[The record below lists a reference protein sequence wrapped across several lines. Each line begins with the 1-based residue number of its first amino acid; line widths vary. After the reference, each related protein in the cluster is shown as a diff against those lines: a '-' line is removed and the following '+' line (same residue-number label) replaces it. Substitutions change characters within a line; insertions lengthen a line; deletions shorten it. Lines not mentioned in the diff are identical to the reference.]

1 MTSNRFKL
9 LSHLESIIGYSFS
22 NRRLL
27 TEALTQPS
35 YVSENRRTGMS
46 DNQRLEFFGDA
57 VLSFIVSNRLFELF
71 PDSNEGSL
79 TRMRASLVGTE
90 TLAGLAEGIRLG
102 SFLRVSRGED
112 RNGGRARKS
121 VLADAFEALVA
132 AVYLDGGISCAEQFV
147 DRQFAP
153 LLAGVRQGGDD
164 RDFKTKLQEL
174 SHSMRCR
181 PPIYIVNDVTGPDHD
196 LHFTVTVIVGEE
208 CFGRGTGNTRKAAEQ
223 LAAREGLLLLEEERK
238 RVRPFKR
245 HFPRKNG

>member
-9 LSHLESIIGYSFS
+9 LSQLESTIGYSFS

-35 YVSENRRTGMS
+35 YAYENRRAGVG

-79 TRMRASLVGTE
+79 TRMRASLISTD
-90 TLAGLAEGIRLG
+90 TLSGLAEGIRLG

-132 AVYLDGGISCAEQFV
+132 AVYLDGGIACAERFV

-153 LLAGVRQGGDD
+153 LLAGVRMGGDD
-164 RDFKTKLQEL
+164 RDFKTNLQEL
-174 SHSMRCR
+174 SQSLRLR

-196 LHFTVTVIVGEE
+196 LHFLTLV
-208 CFGRGTGNTRKAAEQ
+208 
-223 LAAREGLLLLEEERK
+223 LLHE
-238 RVRPFKR
+238 
-245 HFPRKNG
+245 HIQ